1 MNEISSQRKLKNC
14 GLNKIDILKEKNMK
28 KILKGKLY
36 NLINK
41 AIIINERKNDS
52 KTDSNKRIP
61 KINLKK
67 DKLPFFVVNKTPNLI
82 KQEKIYQKW
91 EDEYTFPEEFIIK
104 NFTKEE
110 IDIIKSNKSFF
121 KVKTN
126 NLMKRTLLNKNLI
139 DILDDEENINKNSSS
154 QNLLYNV
161 KKKRNRISSTDFFK
175 FREKKFSFF
184 SESTNNSTREEIKPL
199 KFDYINNNNNKSK
212 RNLVFSLYINK
223 NGLKDN
229 CKINKTQSD
238 NQIFKNKRDIRNYDE
253 LIKKYENKRLD
264 SLSQKFEQLIRKRDL
279 SEERFLKIKKE
290 NFIEKKNNEFIK
302 NMQKTLIKNYT
313 DKNIFYQNM
322 NE

>member
-1 MNEISSQRKLKNC
+1 MNVISSQRKLKNC

-41 AIIINERKNDS
+41 AIIINERKNES

-238 NQIFKNKRDIRNYDE
+238 NQIFKNKRDIRNYEE

-290 NFIEKKNNEFIK
+290 NFIEKKI
-302 NMQKTLIKNYT
+302 
-313 DKNIFYQNM
+313 M
-322 NE
+322 NSLKICKRH

>member
-1 MNEISSQRKLKNC
+1 MNAISSQRKLKNYS
-14 GLNKIDILKEKNMK
+14 LNKIDILKEKNMK

-36 NLINK
+36 KLMNK
-41 AIIINERKNDS
+41 AIFISEKKNDS
-52 KTDSNKRIP
+52 KRDSNKKIP

-110 IDIIKSNKSFF
+110 INIIKSNKSFF

-126 NLMKRTLLNKNLI
+126 NLMKRTLLNKDLI
-139 DILDDEENINKNSSS
+139 DILDDEENINKNNSS

-161 KKKRNRISSTDFFK
+161 KKKRNRISSTDFFR
-175 FREKKFSFF
+175 FREKKISFL

-212 RNLVFSLYINK
+212 RNLVLSLYINK
-223 NGLKDN
+223 NYLKEN
-229 CKINKTQSD
+229 SKINKTQSD
-238 NQIFKNKRDIRNYDE
+238 NQIIKNKRNIRNYDE

-264 SLSQKFEQLIRKRDL
+264 SLSQKFEKLIKKRNL

-290 NFIEKKNNEFIK
+290 HFIEKKNNEFIK

-313 DKNIFYQNM
+313 DKYIFYQNM

>member
-1 MNEISSQRKLKNC
+1 MNAISSQIKLKNYSF
-14 GLNKIDILKEKNMK
+14 NKIDILKEKNMK

-36 NLINK
+36 NLMNK
-41 AIIINERKNDS
+41 AIFISERKNDS
-52 KTDSNKRIP
+52 KRDSNKKIP

-67 DKLPFFVVNKTPNLI
+67 DELPFFVVNKTPNLI

-110 IDIIKSNKSFF
+110 INIIKSNKSFF

-126 NLMKRTLLNKNLI
+126 NLMKRTLLNKDLI
-139 DILDDEENINKNSSS
+139 DILDDEENINKNNSS

-161 KKKRNRISSTDFFK
+161 KKKRNRISSTDFFR
-175 FREKKFSFF
+175 FREKKISFL

-212 RNLVFSLYINK
+212 RNLVLSYINK

-229 CKINKTQSD
+229 SKINKTQSD
-238 NQIFKNKRDIRNYDE
+238 NHIIKNKRNIRNYDE

-264 SLSQKFEQLIRKRDL
+264 SLSQKFEKLIKKRNL

-290 NFIEKKNNEFIK
+290 HFIEKKNNEFIK

>member
-1 MNEISSQRKLKNC
+1 MNVISSQRKLKNC

-91 EDEYTFPEEFIIK
+91 EDEYTFPEEFIIN

-290 NFIEKKNNEFIK
+290 NFIEKKI
-302 NMQKTLIKNYT
+302 
-313 DKNIFYQNM
+313 M
-322 NE
+322 NSLKICKRH